1 VASGL
6 EQFMQDY
13 RQRYLDNPDRYDAF
27 ARVSVEILSLLNPP
41 IPGLHEALK
50 ALRTVLSLPAR
61 LLMFVVK
68 TSWQFAFGRH
78 TSEAGPALTP
88 AEVQTYTEAHA
99 HLLHGLMRVIRTQRA
114 KPTSHPFWE
123 ALDTEWDRQMTGL
136 QAEFQAQ
143 LTAHWQQ
150 TEQRIKRTAEAI
162 FHELEKRPAVLNALR
177 ASRLVG
183 DAAAIVVSVQ
193 TGGAGDIMHDLVVAP
208 ALLTV
213 LEAVSRAITEGY
225 VAHRKLELRQA
236 LLEDN
241 RQFVDQVYRPLLLR
255 LSEHAAQAAGSLR
268 LDAAFVRRLP
278 ERLATLS
285 THLRRQE
292 GG

>member
-1 VASGL
+1 
-6 EQFMQDY
+6 MQ
-13 RQRYLDNPDRYDAF
+13 
-27 ARVSVEILSLLNPP
+27 
-41 IPGLHEALK
+41 
-50 ALRTVLSLPAR
+50 
-61 LLMFVVK
+61 
-68 TSWQFAFGRH
+68 
-78 TSEAGPALTP
+78 
-88 AEVQTYTEAHA
+88 
-99 HLLHGLMRVIRTQRA
+99 
-114 KPTSHPFWE
+114 PTSHPFWE
-123 ALDTEWDRQMTGL
+123 VIETSWEQQLPAL

-162 FHELEKRPAVLNALR
+162 FHELEKRPTVLNALR

-193 TGGAGDIMHDLVVAP
+193 TGGAGDILHDLVVAP

-213 LEAVSRAITEGY
+213 IETVSRAITEGY

-236 LLEDN
+236 LLEDT

-255 LSEHAAQAAGSLR
+255 LSEHAAETAGSLH
-268 LDAAFVRRLP
+268 LDAEFVRRLP
-278 ERLATLS
+278 ERLATLT
-285 THLRRQE
+285 THLRQQ